1 MPSTNSVGV
10 EIPTGL
16 VQFPI
21 TKILMICCVG
31 VALTASLFNMKYL
44 FLLQYDPFIVEYGQY
59 WRYFTF
65 QLGSLNE
72 SDVAIMTL
80 IWYQFRSLERLFGSR
95 KYLNIVILSWAYTTV
110 VIFLIS
116 NLLNKLLPGIWWDQ
130 YTNGPLPVILCLT
143 HFYKQYTPR
152 LYEFNIIINQ
162 PFLLH
167 SNTIVWKLTDQFFIH
182 GLLFLAMVN
191 QGATGLVIGLISWI
205 CAILMD
211 NGLLPGTDSF
221 QLAPFKDSWNRSS
234 STLNRPSAVMTN
246 DMTSEDLNEEEAEEP
261 QDEPQRTLGV
271 QFLDTFRR

>member
-116 NLLNKLLPGIWWDQ
+116 NLLNKLAFAWNLVGSIHKWPTTSNIVFDSFLQTVYTKVIRIQ
-130 YTNGPLPVILCLT
+130 YN
-143 HFYKQYTPR
+143 
-152 LYEFNIIINQ
+152 NQ
-162 PFLLH
+162 PTF
-167 SNTIVWKLTDQFFIH
+167 
-182 GLLFLAMVN
+182 
-191 QGATGLVIGLISWI
+191 
-205 CAILMD
+205 
-211 NGLLPGTDSF
+211 
-221 QLAPFKDSWNRSS
+221 SS
-234 STLNRPSAVMTN
+234 S
-246 DMTSEDLNEEEAEEP
+246 
-261 QDEPQRTLGV
+261 
-271 QFLDTFRR
+271 F